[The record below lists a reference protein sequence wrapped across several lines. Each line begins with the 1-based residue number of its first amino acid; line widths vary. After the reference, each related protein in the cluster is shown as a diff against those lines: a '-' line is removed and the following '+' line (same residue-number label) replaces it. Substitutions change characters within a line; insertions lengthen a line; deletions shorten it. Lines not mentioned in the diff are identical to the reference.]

1 MVADY
6 IALAVFLAGQCL
18 GGVIWLTHL
27 GSRTSELERDVQRLT
42 GQINAIDKEGTRAL
56 AVVEDRQKTVIERV
70 ERIEERRDHRV
81 DRPNA

>member
-56 AVVEDRQKTVIERV
+56 AVVEDRQRALIER
-70 ERIEERRDHRV
+70 EDKLEERVDHPHASR
-81 DRPNA
+81 